1 MKPRLR
7 KIIED
12 CIENGVRRG
21 YNRAHKHVE
30 NPGADDIITNIEN
43 AVMAEFYD
51 YFIFE
56 SEDF

>member
-1 MKPRLR
+1 
-7 KIIED
+7 
-12 CIENGVRRG
+12 VRRG

-30 NPGADDIITNIEN
+30 NPGTADIITNIEN
-43 AVMAEFYD
+43 AVMAEFAD